1 MTTGGTVWEGEKK
14 ENEKRMKMIMKMKKE
29 AGKEKLRLEQSL
41 LVPVS
46 NTDWY

>member
-1 MTTGGTVWEGEKK
+1 MTRVVGKEKERKGEKK
-14 ENEKRMKMIMKMKKE
+14 KEMKMKMKKQ

-46 NTDWY
+46 NTD